1 MFMVVGTLLAS
12 PTIVRDEHTA
22 GAECTAQPP
31 NPVIPPAFRGACAA
45 RAQVAAGMGAL
56 LLAYFLEYRARLH
69 YAAARARPAARGA
82 GQGSGSSDAGAES
95 GVSGAG
101 ERGAALEL
109 AAAAQQ
115 QDLALQLG
123 LGWLVLLSAAWKACQ
138 AFDWAA
144 RLSP

>member
-1 MFMVVGTLLAS
+1 M
-12 PTIVRDEHTA
+12 
-22 GAECTAQPP
+22 
-31 NPVIPPAFRGACAA
+31 

-69 YAAARARPAARGA
+69 YAAARARPAQRGA
-82 GQGSGSSDAGAES
+82 GEGSGT
-95 GVSGAG
+95 SGAG
-101 ERGAALEL
+101 ERGRAPEQGAG
-109 AAAAQQ
+109 AQQ